1 MIIAKQLMMS
11 FIGGGILCVI
21 AQLLIDKTRLT
32 PARILVTYV
41 SLGVLLFAVGVYEP
55 LFDLFGTGVSVPLI
69 GFGANIAQGVRDA
82 VDTEG
87 VMGILTG
94 GLSSSAAGISAALLS
109 GFLSSLLFKTG
120 SKRM

>member
-69 GFGANIAQGVRDA
+69 GFGANIAKGVRDA